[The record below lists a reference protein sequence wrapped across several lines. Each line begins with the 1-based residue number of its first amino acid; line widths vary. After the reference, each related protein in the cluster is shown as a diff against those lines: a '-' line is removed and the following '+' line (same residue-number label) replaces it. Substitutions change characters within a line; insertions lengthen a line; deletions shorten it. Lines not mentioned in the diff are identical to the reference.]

1 MPGNWISEDG
11 EGVLI
16 LVDLTPAAQRSRIVG
31 IEPWRGRLRIS
42 VTSPPFDGAANSELL
57 ALLSDSLGVE
67 RPRVSLQSGM
77 SSRRKSV
84 RVEGVTTSEA
94 RASLGV

>member
-1 MPGNWISEDG
+1 MEDDRSIT
-11 EGVLI
+11 I
-16 LVDLTPAAQRSRIVG
+16 LVYLTPAAQRSRIVG
-31 IEPWRGRLRIS
+31 IDPWRARLKVS
-42 VTSPPFDGAANSELL
+42 VSSPPMDGAANSELL

-67 RPRVSLQSGM
+67 RPMVSLQSGM

-84 RVEGVTTSEA
+84 RITGVTASEA